1 MGILRW
7 NEIEREQMNP
17 LLARQALHGVSMTV
31 ARLEIAKGAVVPLHR
46 HVNEQITLMLEG
58 KLRFVIDG
66 VESVVSAGDVMVIP
80 PDAPHLVEALEDSA
94 VFDLFSPIRSDWIT
108 GDDAYL
114 RT

>member
-1 MGILRW
+1 MGTFRW
-7 NEIEREQMNP
+7 NQIERERMNP
-17 LLARQALHGVSMTV
+17 SLVRQALHGVNMTV

-80 PDAPHLVEALEDSA
+80 PNVPHLVEALEDSA

-114 RT
+114 RK

>member
-1 MGILRW
+1 
-7 NEIEREQMNP
+7 
-17 LLARQALHGVSMTV
+17 MTV

-66 VESVVSAGDVMVIP
+66 VESIVSAGGVMVIP
-80 PDAPHLVEALEDSA
+80 PNAPHLVEALEDSA